1 MFLSNHN
8 NIKNMKDQDSMSF
21 LEISN
26 STAMF
31 PEKRILDKAQDSDFK
46 NNYKD
51 VQGSQRGYEQKPE
64 GEP

>member
-1 MFLSNHN
+1 
-8 NIKNMKDQDSMSF
+8 MSF

-31 PEKRILDKAQDSDFK
+31 PEERILDKAQDSDFK

>member
-8 NIKNMKDQDSMSF
+8 NIKNMKDQGSMSF

>member
-1 MFLSNHN
+1 MSMSNHN

-31 PEKRILDKAQDSDFK
+31 PEKLILDKAQDSDFK
-46 NNYKD
+46 NNYKY